1 MEKNLKLKQ
10 NFTVS
15 VQPNKLYIK
24 VIGDV
29 SQPQVQ
35 IYYELVYDHFEDELI
50 NNQTPQENEDG
61 SITMVN
67 TGETQSVFKF
77 SIPLFK
83 GNESIPAQFLIPL
96 LSGDKETTNQILAGF
111 EWYGL
116 FEGLVME
123 ME

>member
-15 VQPNKLYIK
+15 FQPNKLYIK
-24 VIGDV
+24 VIGDA

-35 IYYELVYDHFEDELI
+35 IYYELIYDHFEDEPV
-50 NNQTPQENEDG
+50 NTQVPQENEDG
-61 SITMVN
+61 SVSLAAS
-67 TGETQSVFKF
+67 GETQSVFKF
-77 SIPLFK
+77 SIPLYR

-96 LSGDKETTNQILAGF
+96 LSGDKQTTNQILAGF
-111 EWYGL
+111 EWSGL